1 MPSGAV
7 ARRQQAR
14 SFEPRPPA
22 YAGRAQQCGRVVG
35 AHVVLSPTGK
45 RLIRRR
51 SPIAGWGVYAGERIT
66 KNSRIIDY
74 AGEKIT
80 VAEGDRRERRY
91 QRRGR
96 IWCFTINRRWMRDA
110 SVGGNVARFINH
122 SCRPNC
128 WIEIA
133 GDVVWIRA
141 ARTIAPRE
149 ELVYDYNTGGEA
161 GIACRCRPGCRRTL

>member
-1 MPSGAV
+1 MI
-7 ARRQQAR
+7 
-14 SFEPRPPA
+14 
-22 YAGRAQQCGRVVG
+22 
-35 AHVVLSPTGK
+35 SPTGK
-45 RLIRRR
+45 RLILRR
-51 SPIAGWGVYAGERIT
+51 SSIAGRGVFAGERIT

-74 AGEKIT
+74 AGEKIS
-80 VAEGDRRERRY
+80 VGEGDRRERRY

-96 IWCFTINRRWMRDA
+96 IWCFTLNRRWMRDA

-141 ARTIAPRE
+141 ARTITAGE
-149 ELVYDYNTGGEA
+149 ELNYDYNTGGEA
-161 GIACRCRPGCRRTL
+161 GIHCRCRPACATVL